1 MIDHGPTRFIALS
14 AYGAGNTKRTLSVR
28 LLRRILD
35 ADLDATGD
43 VERTNQAFTTFL
55 TAIENT

>member
-14 AYGAGNTKRTLSVR
+14 AYEAGNNKRTLSVR

-35 ADLDATGD
+35 AELNATGD

-55 TAIENT
+55 SGG